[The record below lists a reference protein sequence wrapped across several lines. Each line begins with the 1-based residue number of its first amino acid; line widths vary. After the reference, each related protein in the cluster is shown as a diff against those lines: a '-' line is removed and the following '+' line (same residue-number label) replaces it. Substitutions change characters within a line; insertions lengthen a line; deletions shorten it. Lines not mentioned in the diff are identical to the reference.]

1 MKKIACI
8 ILVSLMT
15 IACQKDGNLNTEP
28 VLTVESLK
36 STEMRDFDNSLK
48 EIGKSRGQYVNEEK
62 QLNAE
67 GINILLPAS
76 KRILLKSGITEQE
89 LEMKEDKEIVKLAFS
104 TYQKTIAEYRT
115 TITSNN

>member
-1 MKKIACI
+1 
-8 ILVSLMT
+8 MT

-28 VLTVESLK
+28 VITVESLK

-48 EIGKSRGQYVNEEK
+48 EIGKSRGKYVNEEK

-67 GINILLPAS
+67 GIRILVPAS
-76 KRILLKSGITEQE
+76 KKILLQNGITERE

-104 TYQKTIAEYRT
+104 AYQKTIAK
-115 TITSNN
+115 